1 MVFPSLDSAAAT
13 IAKMADYGAVRS
25 AASRSAPP
33 RFDVD
38 DGRTDE
44 LLASAVQSGSPY
56 LFTESLE
63 ILDAYGINSA
73 RWELVKSDGELA
85 RRAVGIGY
93 PLCMKVVSA
102 DIIHKSD
109 DGGVRLDITDD
120 RALLENYYGMRED
133 VLRANPGAA
142 IEGVLLQAMA
152 PKGKEIMIGAKRDPT
167 FGSCLIVG
175 AGGIYTEVL
184 DDYAF
189 RLAPVDETEA
199 RGMLAELK
207 LYPLLEGV
215 RGETPSDVDSVVD
228 TLLRVSQ
235 LISSHSSIKEIDIN
249 PLIVDESGSVVVDA
263 RIIV

>member
-1 MVFPSLDSAAAT
+1 
-13 IAKMADYGAVRS
+13 
-25 AASRSAPP
+25 
-33 RFDVD
+33 
-38 DGRTDE
+38 
-44 LLASAVQSGSPY
+44 
-56 LFTESLE
+56 
-63 ILDAYGINSA
+63 
-73 RWELVKSDGELA
+73 
-85 RRAVGIGY
+85 
-93 PLCMKVVSA
+93 
-102 DIIHKSD
+102 
-109 DGGVRLDITDD
+109 
-120 RALLENYYGMRED
+120 MRED

-175 AGGIYTEVL
+175 TGGIYTEVL

-235 LISSHSSIKEIDIN
+235 LVSSHSSIKEIDIN
-249 PLIVDESGSVVVDA
+249 PLIVDERGSVVVDA